1 MALKTLTI
9 LLMDPPYETENTT
22 TALRIADAVLR
33 KGHKVRIFAYEG
45 AVSLTMSQQKQH
57 PNPVKNQ
64 DVAQADH
71 PTTIR
76 TIQSLFKKGPM
87 EWIACGMCVDERG
100 VDFIPEAK
108 RGGPKDFYEWVK
120 DSTNTLVIGT
130 Q

>member
-1 MALKTLTI
+1 MKTLTL

-22 TALRIADAVLR
+22 SALRIIDAALK
-33 KGHKVRIFAYEG
+33 KGHRVRAFAYEG

-64 DVAQADH
+64 EVTQADH

-76 TIQSLFKKGPM
+76 AIQAMFKKGNL

-100 VDFIPEAK
+100 VDFIPEVK
-108 RGGPKDFYEWVK
+108 RGAPKDFLAAAQES
-120 DSTNTLVIGT
+120 DNTLVIAT

>member
-1 MALKTLTI
+1 MKTLTL

-22 TALRIADAVLR
+22 TALRIVDAVLK
-33 KGHKVRIFAYEG
+33 KGHRVRVFAYEG

-64 DVAQADH
+64 DAAQADH
-71 PTTIR
+71 PTTLR
-76 TIQSLFKKGPM
+76 AIQSLFKKGNL

-100 VDFIPEAK
+100 VDFISEAK
-108 RGGPKDFYEWVK
+108 RGGPKDFLEWAQTS
-120 DSTNTLVIGT
+120 DNTLVIAT